1 MNLNFLQSI
10 VIGFVSGLAEMLPVS
25 AEAHRTLLRTF
36 FGVESEDAVFRL
48 LVHMACL
55 IALNW
60 HYSGT
65 VLDLR
70 RTNHLMKIPPRR
82 RKRPVEMASANTVRL
97 LRTAV
102 TVMLVFR
109 AGTMALSF
117 IAGKLNLL
125 PVGLVISGGLLFLP
139 AIYRSGNMD
148 ARNMPKGNG
157 LVMGIG
163 GGLGVVPG
171 ISPVAG
177 ALSLG
182 QWSGVDRQFAL
193 KFAHILLIPALGI
206 QMVFDLIDI
215 VMGGAAPFSGLGL
228 LASLVGAVCAGFGC
242 HYGLKL
248 MEQLARTKGF
258 TLFAYYSWGMAL
270 LCFVLFLMI

>member
-10 VIGFVSGLAEMLPVS
+10 LIGFVSGLAEMLPVS
-25 AEAHRTLLRTF
+25 AEAHRTLFRTVL
-36 FGVESEDAVFRL
+36 GVDSEDAVFRL

-82 RKRPVEMASANTVRL
+82 RKRSLDMASANTVRL
-97 LRTAV
+97 LRSAV
-102 TVMLVFR
+102 IVMLVFR
-109 AGTMALSF
+109 AGTMTLSF
-117 IAGKLNLL
+117 IGGKLNLL
-125 PVGLVISGGLLFLP
+125 PVGLIISGSLLFLP

-157 LVMGIG
+157 HLMGVG
-163 GGLGVVPG
+163 GGLGVLPG

-177 ALSLG
+177 AMSLG
-182 QWSGVDRQFAL
+182 QWSGVDRQYAL
-193 KFAHILLIPALGI
+193 KFAHILLIPALGV
-206 QMVFDLIDI
+206 QMVFDLIGI
-215 VMGGAAPFSGLGL
+215 FTGGAAAFSGFGL
-228 LASLVGAVCAGFGC
+228 LTALVGAVAAGFGC

-248 MEQLARTKGF
+248 ADQLARTVGF
-258 TLFAYYSWGMAL
+258 TVFAYYSWGMAL

>member
-1 MNLNFLQSI
+1 MNLNLIQSI

-25 AEAHRTLLRTF
+25 AEAHRALLYTF

-48 LVHMACL
+48 MVHTACL

-70 RTNHLMKIPPRR
+70 RTNHLMKLPPRR
-82 RKRPVEMASANTVRL
+82 RRQSVDMASANTVRL

-102 TVMLVFR
+102 TVMLCFR
-109 AGTMALSF
+109 AGTTVLRF
-117 IAGKLNLL
+117 ISGKLNLL
-125 PVGLVISGGLLFLP
+125 TLGLVLSGVLLFLP

-148 ARNMPKGNG
+148 ARNMPRGNG

-163 GGLGVVPG
+163 GGMGVLPG
-171 ISPVAG
+171 FSPVAG

-193 KFAHILLIPALGI
+193 KFAHILLIPALGV
-206 QMVFDLIDI
+206 QMAFDLIDI
-215 VMGGAAPFSGLGL
+215 ILGGAAAFSGFGL
-228 LASLVGAVCAGFGC
+228 LTALVGAAASGFGC

-248 MEQLARTKGF
+248 SEQLARATGF
-258 TLFAYYSWGMAL
+258 TVFAYYNWGTAL

>member
-1 MNLNFLQSI
+1 MNLNLLQSI

-36 FGVESEDAVFRL
+36 FGVETEDAVFRL
-48 LVHMACL
+48 LVHTACL

-60 HYSGT
+60 HYSDT

-82 RKRPVEMASANTVRL
+82 RRRPLEMASANTVRL
-97 LRTAV
+97 LRSAV

-117 IAGKLNLL
+117 IGGKLNLL
-125 PVGLVISGGLLFLP
+125 PIGLVLSGALLLLP

-157 LVMGIG
+157 LLMGVG
-163 GGLGVVPG
+163 GGMGVLPG
-171 ISPVAG
+171 FSPVAG

-182 QWSGVDRQFAL
+182 QWSGVDRRFAL

-215 VMGGAAPFSGLGL
+215 FMGGAAAFSGFGL
-228 LASLVGAVCAGFGC
+228 LTALTGAVAAGVGC

-248 MEQLARTKGF
+248 VEDLARTRGF
-258 TLFAYYSWGMAL
+258 TVFAYYSWGMAL

>member
-1 MNLNFLQSI
+1 MNLNFVQSI

-48 LVHMACL
+48 LVHLACL

-65 VLDLR
+65 ILDLR

-117 IAGKLNLL
+117 IGGKLNLL
-125 PVGLVISGGLLFLP
+125 PLGLVIGGGLLILP

-148 ARNMPKGNG
+148 ARNMPRGNG

-163 GGLGVVPG
+163 GGLGVLPG
-171 ISPVAG
+171 LSPVAG
-177 ALSLG
+177 SMSLG

-193 KFAHILLIPALGI
+193 KFAHILLIPALGV
-206 QMVFDLIDI
+206 QMVFDLID
-215 VMGGAAPFSGLGL
+215 VFMGGAAAFSGFGL
-228 LASLVGAVCAGFGC
+228 LTAFAGSIAAGFGC

-248 MEQLARTKGF
+248 MEKLARSTGF